1 MTEKFYAK
9 EVSVKD
15 YKGFS
20 GGFGSYAQKGGEA
33 SMIRLRMP
41 GGRVTK
47 EKLKFLVDSIEKYD
61 VKRAHITTCQTV
73 QFHDLGAKAVCDIME
88 QAMDVSIVTRGGG
101 GDFPRN
107 TMVSPLSGVEKGE
120 YFDVLPYAEEAGDY
134 LMGIIKTV
142 KLPRKLKVG
151 FSNSPANVTHA
162 TFRDLGFVAKANGLF
177 DVYSAGGLGN
187 NYRMGVK
194 VAEDAN
200 PEEVLYYVEAMVRT
214 FTTYGNYESRAK
226 SRTRYMQETL
236 GVDGYR
242 KAYQEKLAEV
252 KEEYKDSLLIK
263 LEGKTAENT
272 INNVENTST
281 EGADKKNMN
290 DTSAAIAENIVNNIE
305 KNSTAAVG
313 AKNNADMSEI
323 IENETKN
330 IMKKDE
336 NILLETA
343 ESYPQKEAA
352 SERILP
358 QKQAGLY
365 AVAYHP
371 IGGIVPVKKF
381 GEIYNIVKDIVNA
394 EVRIAPDETLYII
407 NLNRLQAKEVV
418 TITEDGAKNLFETS
432 VSCIGSTVCQI
443 GLRDSQGLLASI
455 IEAVEPYHFADG
467 VLPRIHI
474 SGCTSSCGTHQIG
487 KLGFHGAS
495 KRVDGKM
502 QPAFAFHVNG
512 EDAQGEEHFGEE
524 WGVMTAEDIP
534 KFFVELGQKVSSDN
548 LTYNTWFAKNPEEL
562 KTLAEKYIKS

>member
-1 MTEKFYAK
+1 MNQDLMKEFKADLKDFREMTEKFYAK

-33 SMIRLRMP
+33 SMLRLRMP

-47 EKLKFLVDSIEKYD
+47 EKLKFLADSIERYD

-73 QFHDLGAKAVCDIME
+73 QFHDLDAKAVCDIME
-88 QAMDVSIVTRGGG
+88 QAMDVGIVTRGGG

-107 TMVSPLSGVEKGE
+107 TMVSPLSGVEQGE
-120 YFDVLPYAEEAGDY
+120 DFDVLPYAEEAGDY
-134 LMGIIKTV
+134 LMGIIKNV

-162 TFRDLGFVAKANGLF
+162 TFRDLGFVAKADGTF

-194 VAEDAN
+194 VAEDAK

-252 KEEYKDSLLIK
+252 KAEYKDSLLIK
-263 LEGKTAENT
+263 V
-272 INNVENTST
+272 VET
-281 EGADKKNMN
+281 EVEHTRK
-290 DTSAAIAENIVNNIE
+290 NIE
-305 KNSTAAVG
+305 NNSTD
-313 AKNNADMSEI
+313 K
-323 IENETKN
+323 
-330 IMKKDE
+330 
-336 NILLETA
+336 
-343 ESYPQKEAA
+343 
-352 SERILP
+352 SERILS
-358 QKQAGLY
+358 QKQEGLY

-381 GEIYNIVKDIVNA
+381 GEIYNIIEDIANA

-407 NLNRLQAKEVV
+407 NLNASQAKEVV
-418 TITEDGAKNLFETS
+418 AITEDGAKNLFETS

-512 EDAQGEEHFGEE
+512 TDAQGAEHFGEE
-524 WGVMTAEDIP
+524 WGVMAADVIP
-534 KFFVELGQKVSSDN
+534 EFFVELGQVISDEN
-548 LTYNTWFAKNPEEL
+548 LTYEVWYAKHPDKL
-562 KTLAEKYIKS
+562 KKIAEKYIC